1 MYVSDVVKTC
11 NLPDETEG
19 IDEVRHLVDCD
30 WDVAAVFEGYFVA
43 TRLDRNI
50 GLHILQTK
58 QKLRHANTDRM
69 LTDLAHIVEIKFEHS
84 LQFEL
89 ILEVVD
95 NTGRIANTS
104 LLMNC
109 ATDQV
114 LVDVV
119 LQSNGSNVVDVVQSL
134 LYL

>member
-11 NLPDETEG
+11 NLPDEAEG

-43 TRLDRNI
+43 TRLDRDI

-58 QKLRHANTDRM
+58 QKLRHANADRM

>member
-11 NLPDETEG
+11 NLPDEAEG

-43 TRLDRNI
+43 TRLDRDI

>member
-11 NLPDETEG
+11 NLPDEAEG

-50 GLHILQTK
+50 GLHILQAK
-58 QKLRHANTDRM
+58 QKLRHANADRM
-69 LTDLAHIVEIKFEHS
+69 LADLAHIVEIKLEHS

>member
-11 NLPDETEG
+11 NLPDEAEG
-19 IDEVRHLVDCD
+19 IDQVRHLVDCD
-30 WDVAAVFEGYFVA
+30 WNVAAVFEGYFVA
-43 TRLDRNI
+43 TRLNRNI

-58 QKLRHANTDRM
+58 QELRHANADRM
-69 LTDLAHIVEIKFEHS
+69 LADLAHVIEIKFEHS

>member
-11 NLPDETEG
+11 NLPDEAEG

-58 QKLRHANTDRM
+58 QKLRHANADRM
-69 LTDLAHIVEIKFEHS
+69 LADLAHIVEIKLEHS